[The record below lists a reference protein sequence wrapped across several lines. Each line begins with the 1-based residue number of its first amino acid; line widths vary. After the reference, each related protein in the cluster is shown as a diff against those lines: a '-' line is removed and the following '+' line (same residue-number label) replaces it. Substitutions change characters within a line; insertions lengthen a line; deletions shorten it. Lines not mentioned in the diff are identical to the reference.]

1 MCDYSIN
8 CDEPRLTR
16 EEIKAQSLAYA
27 NAQAAGKDVAPLI
40 PKAQY
45 INVTPPAKVLD
56 RD

>member
-1 MCDYSIN
+1 MYFE
-8 CDEPRLTR
+8 DEPRLTR

-27 NAQAAGKDVAPLI
+27 NAQAAGKDVIPLI

-45 INVTPPAKVLD
+45 INYTPPALVLE